1 MFFHAAGGREGL
13 VDTAVR
19 TSQSGYMQRR
29 LINALQD
36 LYVEYDGTVR
46 NVEGNL
52 VQILYGEDGIDPMK
66 GIHEKAV
73 DVDRV
78 IERVIGWRR

>member
-1 MFFHAAGGREGL
+1 

-36 LYVEYDGTVR
+36 LYVEYDLSVR
-46 NVEGNL
+46 SIEGSM
-52 VQILYGEDGIDPMK
+52 VQMIYGEDGIDPMK
-66 GIHEKAV
+66 GIHEKSV
-73 DVDRV
+73 DIDRL
-78 IERVIGWRR
+78 IERVAGHRL